1 MKPRLRESFRAALHT
16 SKLAPSARLVFAQAV
31 VCARHGFVLPTRR
44 DAYPRALRRPSYGAR
59 VSGAMSL
66 SPSQRSDLVAH
77 GHSFAGER
85 ITLDLLDLA
94 RIGPPPGL
102 SRERGASDEPW
113 SASDEGHECFLCHCC
128 HNGRMKPHMKQRAA
142 VKSISEAQLLEL
154 LLAQLSM
161 RAHEAGRFDT
171 LFPVLQA
178 VHCRLSVSSRGQSDI
193 SGAALRNMEKMM
205 SKMSCQQMVF
215 FADKNPN
222 VDNGIMQLVKD
233 QVSGSRP
240 AAPLD
245 FPGLYTSA
253 RRGVHGDEHVVHK
266 ADASQFSAQLR
277 RSRLACS
284 IVGAHQAS
292 GRRMGP
298 RQTTFY
304 RQCWHR
310 PDHEHRAI
318 SGLGLFD
325 GSSRKHV
332 SSEEPATRNEEFPF
346 EDVAHA

>member
-1 MKPRLRESFRAALHT
+1 M
-16 SKLAPSARLVFAQAV
+16 APSVQPYIPRSLHLLRDLFSLKLWFVHATASCFQPGVTLTLELCGVRVTELFERLDSV
-31 VCARHGFVLPTRR
+31 
-44 DAYPRALRRPSYGAR
+44 LRRMFMAAR

-245 FPGLYTSA
+245 FPG
-253 RRGVHGDEHVVHK
+253 
-266 ADASQFSAQLR
+266 
-277 RSRLACS
+277 
-284 IVGAHQAS
+284 
-292 GRRMGP
+292 
-298 RQTTFY
+298 
-304 RQCWHR
+304 
-310 PDHEHRAI
+310 
-318 SGLGLFD
+318 
-325 GSSRKHV
+325 SSV
-332 SSEEPATRNEEFPF
+332 WL
-346 EDVAHA
+346 